1 MISATEARELYDASG
16 KDVENWINCKVRTQV
31 ESSAK
36 SGNWFVYIPIDSIE
50 SYAPL
55 PNPTNLEQAVMSKLI
70 SLGYVVKLMKYGGTY
85 IPRGLSDD
93 NGDGPTY
100 INYGL
105 CVGW

>member
-1 MISATEARELYDASG
+1 MISATEAKALYDASG

-36 SGNWFVYIPIDSIE
+36 SGNRFVYIHIDSIE

-55 PNPTNLEQAVMSKLI
+55 PNPTSLEQAVMSKLI
-70 SLGYVVKLMKYGGTY
+70 SLGYVVKLTKYGDTY

-93 NGDGPTY
+93 NGDGPTH

>member
-1 MISATEARELYDASG
+1 
-16 KDVENWINCKVRTQV
+16 
-31 ESSAK
+31 
-36 SGNWFVYIPIDSIE
+36 
-50 SYAPL
+50 
-55 PNPTNLEQAVMSKLI
+55 MSKLI